1 MFWPYN
7 NRFGTQQ
14 VSRQLE
20 RRLELLRKHLPEL
33 ERKMAS
39 AIIELT
45 HARGRWKDQLA
56 HVQHTKVICEQM
68 EAENEQHARRI
79 QVKRNV
85 FSKGNGPHNLNV
97 ETDFFFNCWW

>member
-1 MFWPYN
+1 M
-7 NRFGTQQ
+7 Q

-56 HVQHTKVICEQM
+56 QVQQTKVICEQM
-68 EAENEQHARRI
+68 EMENEQHAKSI
-79 QVKRNV
+79 QVGTNNRAMAGELLAFYGNLPNV
-85 FSKGNGPHNLNV
+85 RKTRRLPG
-97 ETDFFFNCWW
+97 